1 MLTAAGN
8 NDSDACATTPAGSP
22 FTITVGAVDASQ
34 VRIRSQ
40 GGPGSNYGKCIDLYA
55 PGQHV
60 AGASAA
66 GDDQGVPLS
75 GTSQAVA
82 FAAGAAAM
90 HLQANPAA
98 SPEQLRQ
105 ALVSSAVA
113 GAVNEQ
119 HPDGAADYTAPFLR
133 VAELGGGE
141 RAKLAP
147 PAVRLEVGLSGLG
160 LVYSMKLGFSKPAE
174 AAVNVSMVEREGPP
188 RINARRT
195 SVVPRGSSGG
205 SFDLVVNETIA
216 LSTAEAGS
224 FFVDVILQSTDMGLH
239 GRQLPV
245 QARPADHAIAVCCML
260 CVLFLSCLW
269 NIYQGSLPHQPA
281 VLEPMVSSAAF
292 VRSRAQQMSKCVPGG

>member
-1 MLTAAGN
+1 MTAAGN
-8 NDSDACATTPAGSP
+8 NNSDACATTPAGSP

-55 PGQHV
+55 PGQQV
-60 AGASAA
+60 PGASAA
-66 GDDQGVPLS
+66 GDYQAVPLS

-90 HLQANPAA
+90 HLQANPTA
-98 SPEQLRQ
+98 SPQELRQ

-119 HPDGAADYTAPFLR
+119 HPDGTADYTAPFLQ

-147 PAVRLEVGLSGLG
+147 PVMRLDVGLAGLG
-160 LVYSMKLGFSKPAE
+160 LVYSMKLSFSKPAE
-174 AAVNVSMVEREGPP
+174 AAVNVSIVEREDPRQGP

-195 SVVPRGSSGG
+195 FVLPNGSSGG
-205 SFDLVVNETIA
+205 SVDLTVNETIA
-216 LSTAEAGS
+216 LSTTDAGS
-224 FFVDVILQSTDMGLH
+224 FFVDVVLQSTDMGLN

-245 QARPADHAIAVCCML
+245 QARAADDATAVCWHAL
-260 CVLFLSCLW
+260 LSVLWCLQIFISVVW
-269 NIYQGSLPHQPA
+269 RTSLPFPNPWLPPLHLQNHGIG
-281 VLEPMVSSAAF
+281 
-292 VRSRAQQMSKCVPGG
+292 R